1 MSTITIIGAGNVATV
16 LAKRFIT
23 HHHSIIQI
31 IHRDKLK
38 GQTLAN
44 AVQAKHFDTSLQ
56 SLQQNAD
63 FYIIAVSDNAIAEVA
78 QQLHIE
84 NGILLHTAGAVDM
97 QVLQNA
103 ATQYGVLYPLQSLQ
117 ASMQQ
122 TPTIPFLVEGNTQLA
137 EQTIYKW
144 ATTFSQTVQLAD
156 SDYRLRMHL
165 AAVLASNFSNHLYT
179 LTNDYCKHTDI
190 DFSLLLPLIQET
202 ANRLEHYN
210 PNDVQTG
217 PAARNDI
224 ATIQKHQQLLQANP
238 QLLRIYN
245 LLTASIQKMYA

>member
-16 LAKRFIT
+16 LAKCFIAS
-23 HHHSIIQI
+23 HHSISQI
-31 IHRDKLK
+31 INRNKQK
-38 GQTLAN
+38 GKTLAN
-44 AVQAKHFDTSLQ
+44 AVQAKHFGTSLQ

-84 NGILLHTAGAVDM
+84 NGMLLHTAGAVDI

-179 LTNDYCKHTDI
+179 LANDYCKNTHT

-210 PNDVQTG
+210 PKDVQTG
-217 PAARNDI
+217 PAARNDK
-224 ATIQKHQQLLQANP
+224 ATIQKHRELLQTNP
-238 QLLRIYN
+238 QLLHIYN
-245 LLTASIQKMYA
+245 LLTKSIQRMHA

>member
-16 LAKRFIT
+16 LAKSFIA

-38 GQTLAN
+38 GQALAN
-44 AVQAKHFDTSLQ
+44 AVQAKRFDISLQ

-84 NGILLHTAGAVDM
+84 NGILLHTAGAVDIH
-97 QVLQNA
+97 VLQNA
-103 ATQYGVLYPLQSLQ
+103 AKQYGVLYPLQSLQ
-117 ASMQQ
+117 VSMQH
-122 TPTIPFLVEGNTQLA
+122 TPTIPFLVEGSTQLA
-137 EQTIYKW
+137 AQAIYKW

-165 AAVLASNFSNHLYT
+165 AAVLAANFSNHLYA
-179 LTNDYCKHTDI
+179 LTNDYCKNTNI

-202 ANRLEHYN
+202 ANRLEHHN

-224 ATIQKHQQLLQANP
+224 ATIQKHQQLLQTNP

-245 LLTASIQKMYA
+245 LLTASIQKMYV